1 MAQRSSSSCRLLL
14 HVGTRLGVR
23 IECLEAE
30 TALGEASVPFCW
42 VLHHENGFRS
52 ERVRVQ
58 RWNARACRVRRV
70 SRAVFEVTGDQ
81 EDEDEDEEEAAASS
95 RPKTATHH
103 PHHRT
108 RKRPSVRGP
117 DEEATTFHAIE
128 AALRHTTTTTTT
140 LPKARRRVS
149 APPVWCLEL
158 TDTRPEDVG
167 YVWLVHVQYEGAA
180 TRSHGQDMTPHAPHD
195 FRIENACGACLVEA
209 PLDLWRLRPFM
220 VRAHPSSRGRR
231 RSASSSLGMTTPES
245 SELIA
250 TLSGTFAP
258 CANGMQV
265 DFRGVRSVAAMLEDW
280 RLLIPEQAP
289 ARVQLYMMVLK
300 ANLGVPVVILDQ
312 GRALP
317 PGLGARSL
325 SIAQEGMS
333 AGLCFLATRMRPW
346 CDECGYR
353 SDVCMAVQLIGV
365 RWRALFPEAE
375 LSSALRVVRTTS
387 VDVSRRGSV
396 MMRLVFPKDTAW
408 GVDEEAQV
416 VRDCNR
422 LLRVLR
428 AALSGDASLP
438 CDDGRG

>member
-1 MAQRSSSSCRLLL
+1 MAQRSCRLLL

-23 IECLEAE
+23 VECLEAE
-30 TALGEASVPFCW
+30 TALGDASAPFFW

-52 ERVRVQ
+52 ERVRVR
-58 RWNARACRVRRV
+58 RWNAGACCVRRV
-70 SRAVFEVTGDQ
+70 SRAAFEAASG
-81 EDEDEDEEEAAASS
+81 DEDAAYSGSNHEDAPPQA
-95 RPKTATHH
+95 R
-103 PHHRT
+103 R
-108 RKRPSVRGP
+108 RRSVAP
-117 DEEATTFHAIE
+117 AEATTTAEAID
-128 AALRHTTTTTTT
+128 ATLRSEVA
-140 LPKARRRVS
+140 ARRRRRRKAV
-149 APPVWCLEL
+149 AVWGLEL
-158 TDTRPEDVG
+158 TDTRSEDVG

-209 PLDLWRLRPFM
+209 PLELWRLRPFM
-220 VRAHPSSRGRR
+220 VRAHPRGRWR
-231 RSASSSLGMTTPES
+231 AQEAG
-245 SELIA
+245 ELIA

-280 RLLIPEQAP
+280 GLLIPEQAP

-325 SIAQEGMS
+325 AIAQEGVR

-375 LSSALRVVRTTS
+375 LSSALREVRTTS

-396 MMRLVFPKDTAW
+396 MMRLVFPKHTAW
-408 GVDEEAQV
+408 GVDEEARV

-428 AALSGDASLP
+428 AALSGDDAVP
-438 CDDGRG
+438 CDVLGLGACPL

>member
-1 MAQRSSSSCRLLL
+1 MARCRLLL

-23 IECLEAE
+23 VECLEADA
-30 TALGEASVPFCW
+30 ALGSASAPFLW

-58 RWNARACRVRRV
+58 RWNASACRVRRV
-70 SRAVFEVTGDQ
+70 SKALFEATAGDDDDEACVVAVVGHKRRRTFSEGPTTT
-81 EDEDEDEEEAAASS
+81 AAAI
-95 RPKTATHH
+95 
-103 PHHRT
+103 
-108 RKRPSVRGP
+108 
-117 DEEATTFHAIE
+117 D
-128 AALRHTTTTTTT
+128 AALRQA
-140 LPKARRRVS
+140 PSYRR
-149 APPVWCLEL
+149 ACPPAVWVLEL
-158 TDTRPEDVG
+158 TDTRSEDVG
-167 YVWLVHVQYEGAA
+167 YVWLVHVQYDGVA

-209 PLDLWRLRPFM
+209 PLELWRLRPFM
-220 VRAHPSSRGRR
+220 VRAPPRGGRR
-231 RSASSSLGMTTPES
+231 RPPPSASSSSG
-245 SELIA
+245 ELIA

-312 GRALP
+312 GTALP
-317 PGLGARSL
+317 PGLGPRSL
-325 SIAQEGMS
+325 AIAQEGVR

-375 LSSALRVVRTTS
+375 LSRALCDVRTTS

-396 MMRLVFPKDTAW
+396 MMRLVFPKHTAW
-408 GVDEEAQV
+408 GVEEEARV

-428 AALSGDASLP
+428 AALSGDASTP
-438 CDDGRG
+438 CDACG